1 MHPGAL
7 PFISMSQQ
15 DCATHCCCLPPAVSP
30 QVRAALVAAFGAD
43 ATAKLAPLIQKF
55 DDAVNA
61 AGGVEALAAQATD
74 KLNELLPGAGD
85 AVGGLLGAA
94 GGLLGGLTGGGGEG
108 GGNTSRGFGSAL
120 FSVALQMLTDPGVMQ
135 AVSGVSG
142 VGCGGNADGPPAA
155 CLLAMWWC
163 AMVVPS
169 VCDAKPRTLLHI
181 CHMHVCLCQWV
192 CPPTHLCI

>member
-1 MHPGAL
+1 LLLLLAPV
-7 PFISMSQQ
+7 
-15 DCATHCCCLPPAVSP
+15 CCLL

-108 GGNTSRGFGSAL
+108 GGSSSRGFGSAL
-120 FSVALQMLTDPGVMQ
+120 FSVALNMLTDPGVMQ
-135 AVSGVSG
+135 AVSRFRGGFWERVCEVAVGRGRVQVVS
-142 VGCGGNADGPPAA
+142 ASI
-155 CLLAMWWC
+155 LL
-163 AMVVPS
+163 
-169 VCDAKPRTLLHI
+169 
-181 CHMHVCLCQWV
+181 
-192 CPPTHLCI
+192 